1 MEFAELISNLGF
13 PMVCAIA
20 MGVYVKGMTDKSNT
34 QFLSMFCSISSS
46 PKTIVSCSFTTSD
59 I

>member
-34 QFLSMFCSISSS
+34 QFLSMFEEYRADARERCRE
-46 PKTIVSCSFTTSD
+46 FQ
-59 I
+59 